1 MVPGRSSAAAC
12 MASPRSMTSRVP
24 SERER
29 APEATRA
36 VYSPR
41 LWPAQAAGNSPRRS
55 TASRTTRLITKVAS
69 WALAVRVSSSMGA
82 SSSRAVR
89 SRPAISEASAATS
102 QDGCSTQA

>member
-12 MASPRSMTSRVP
+12 MASPRSITSLVP

-29 APEATRA
+29 APDATSA

-41 LWPAQAAGNSPRRS
+41 LWPAHAAGNRPRRS
-55 TASRTTRLITKVAS
+55 TASRTTRLITNVAS

-82 SSSRAVR
+82 SSNKAVR
-89 SRPAISEASAATS
+89 SRPAMSDASAATS
-102 QDGCSTQA
+102 QEGCSTQA